1 MKIGK
6 FDTKEKVLVIAEIG
20 NNHEGDFELAK
31 DMIDAA
37 AESGA
42 NAVKFQTFETEN
54 YVSKF
59 DTQRF
64 AKLKSFEL
72 SIQQFEEL
80 SIYAKELN
88 LLFLS
93 TPFDLASSDA
103 LFHFVDGI
111 KIASGDNNFYPLI
124 EKISRYELPTI
135 LSLGLLQIKDVK
147 ETVNFLTKE
156 WSANEINDRLAVLH
170 CVCSY
175 PVPKDEANLLAIK
188 QLLTEL
194 DCTVG
199 YSDHVIG
206 NEAAV
211 LSVALGARIV
221 EKHFTLDHN
230 FSDFRDHQLS
240 ANVTEMTE
248 LVQRIRVAEV
258 MLGQNYKKT
267 EKCEEATV
275 SAVRRSVIVNKN
287 LKKGE
292 FINMVDLSW
301 VRPAGGIA
309 PGNENLILGKCL
321 NKDLFEGERINEEDV
336 EEETK
341 CLKR

>member
-1 MKIGK
+1 MKIGN
-6 FDTKEKVLVIAEIG
+6 FDTKHKVLVIAEIG

-37 AESGA
+37 AEAGA
-42 NAVKFQTFETEN
+42 DAVKFQTFDTEN
-54 YVSKF
+54 YVSKI

-64 AKLKSFEL
+64 VKLKSFEL
-72 SIQQFEEL
+72 SLKQFEQL
-80 SIYAKELN
+80 AIHAKELD

-93 TPFDLASSDA
+93 TPFDLASADDLSN
-103 LFHFVDGI
+103 FVDGI

-124 EKISRYELPTI
+124 ENISRYKLPTI
-135 LSLGLLQIKDVK
+135 LSLGLLGIKGVK
-147 ETVNFLTKE
+147 KAVNFITKE
-156 WSANEINDRLAVLH
+156 WSDDEINECLAVLH

-175 PVPKDEANLLAIK
+175 PVPKDEANLLAI
-188 QLLTEL
+188 QHLQQEL
-194 DCTVG
+194 NCTVG

-240 ANVTEMTE
+240 ADVAEMTE
-248 LVQRIRVAEV
+248 LVQRIRVAEI
-258 MLGQNYKKT
+258 MLGQNCKKT
-267 EKCEEATV
+267 EKCEDALT
-275 SAVRRSVIVNKN
+275 SGVRRSIIVNKN
-287 LKKGE
+287 IRKGDV
-292 FINMVDLSW
+292 IKLTDLSW

-309 PGNENLILGKCL
+309 PGDESLILGKFL
-321 NKDLFEGERINEEDV
+321 KKDLTKGDV
-336 EEETK
+336 VKEKDLE
-341 CLKR
+341 

>member
-6 FDTKEKVLVIAEIG
+6 FDTKDKVLIIAEIG

-37 AESGA
+37 AEAGA
-42 NAVKFQTFETEN
+42 DAVKFQTFETEN
-54 YVSKF
+54 YVSKL
-59 DTQRF
+59 DAQRF

-72 SIQQFEEL
+72 SFNQFEEL
-80 SIYAKELN
+80 SIYAKKQK

-93 TPFDLASSDA
+93 TPFDLASADA
-103 LFHFVDGI
+103 LSHFVDGI

-135 LSLGLLQIKDVK
+135 LSLGLLGIKDVK
-147 ETVNFLTKE
+147 KTVNFLTKD
-156 WSANEINDRLAVLH
+156 WSADEINHHLAVLH

-175 PVPKDEANLLAIK
+175 PVPKNEANLLAI
-188 QLLTEL
+188 QHLQTEL

-206 NEAAV
+206 KEAAV

-240 ANVTEMTE
+240 ADVTEMTE
-248 LVQRIRVAEV
+248 LVQRIRAAEV
-258 MLGQNYKKT
+258 MLGQNCKKT
-267 EKCEEATV
+267 EKCEDALTSV
-275 SAVRRSVIVNKN
+275 IRRSIIVNKN
-287 LKKGE
+287 LKKGDV
-292 FINMVDLSW
+292 IKMTNLSW

-309 PGNENLILGKCL
+309 PGDEGVVLGKFLKKDL
-321 NKDLFEGERINEEDV
+321 NKGDMLKEQDLE
-336 EEETK
+336 
-341 CLKR
+341 

>member
-1 MKIGK
+1 MKIGN
-6 FDTKEKVLVIAEIG
+6 FDTAEKVLIIAEIG

-37 AESGA
+37 AEAGA
-42 NAVKFQTFETEN
+42 DAVKFQTFDTEN
-54 YVSKF
+54 YVSKI

-64 AKLKSFEL
+64 VKLKSFEL
-72 SIQQFEEL
+72 SLKQFEQL
-80 SIYAKELN
+80 AIHAKELD

-93 TPFDLASSDA
+93 TPFDLASADDLSN
-103 LFHFVDGI
+103 FVDGI

-124 EKISRYELPTI
+124 ENISRYKLPTI
-135 LSLGLLQIKDVK
+135 LSLGLLGIKGVK
-147 ETVNFLTKE
+147 KAVNFLTKE
-156 WSANEINDRLAVLH
+156 WSDDEINECLAVLH

-175 PVPKDEANLLAIK
+175 PVPKDEANLLAI
-188 QLLTEL
+188 QHLQQEL
-194 DCTVG
+194 NCTVG

-240 ANVTEMTE
+240 ADVAEMTE
-248 LVQRIRVAEV
+248 LVQRIRVAEI
-258 MLGQNYKKT
+258 MLGQNCKKT
-267 EKCEEATV
+267 EKCEDALT
-275 SAVRRSVIVNKN
+275 SGVRRSIIVNKN
-287 LKKGE
+287 IRKGDV
-292 FINMVDLSW
+292 IKLTDLSW

-309 PGNENLILGKCL
+309 PGDESLILGKFL
-321 NKDLFEGERINEEDV
+321 KKDLTKGDV
-336 EEETK
+336 VKEKDLE
-341 CLKR
+341 